1 MELEDDLFFAD
12 LSKEIALLIMDEDED
27 PLASCPPDSLQVLYY
42 FHFFQHMPPHI
53 LFFFLILLPIMALW
67 EEIFVYCNNTNK
79 VKLIFRLFLG
89 QFILLHSLL
98 SSMSMLWEEKAKGQV
113 YLSLRQHS
121 QEGSRGKEGLIIIH
135 MQNIKSSLKIPEWL
149 LKFLTRILSNPE
161 MAEDTILYHIDPCE
175 KPA

>member
-1 MELEDDLFFAD
+1 MKILLLLVLLTLFRYFTT
-12 LSKEIALLIMDEDED
+12 LISSK
-27 PLASCPPDSLQVLYY
+27 
-42 FHFFQHMPPHI
+42 FKHMHTHT
-53 LFFFLILLPIMALW
+53 FFFLLLLLLLLPIMALW

-113 YLSLRQHS
+113 CLSLKQHS